1 MMRYWSVILLVW
13 IGQLCA
19 QSTFSI
25 LPPVGSTNHV
35 SALKSALIGSE
46 GFYAIGDRFDSCG
59 IDGGIRQCGFLATF
73 DYDGELLRL
82 TRLVDEA
89 DSRRIY
95 IYNNK
100 FVSGKNDVLYV
111 AGVKARPEPPGYAQS
126 FLMKINQATGQ
137 IIKSKLILNPFDTL
151 NPTVPRDI
159 LYDNDNRITVLNYGT
174 GLNYNQ
180 PYIVELDTNLNITKK
195 MTPKNDAI
203 SWSPLNIEQNENGSY
218 ELIGPMRSYD
228 TLGNPLKSDIFYAKI
243 DTMSNIVAFNTIDDG
258 AFYSNLGFANR
269 YIKNGENWILA
280 VNKAVFFGSPNW
292 FTQTAHIMCM
302 APQFD
307 DVIWETRFR
316 DLPLDPYNNVV
327 VYSLT
332 QDSTSG
338 FLGAG
343 YWQNEQSDCMVQ
355 YSKWPTMETACGCES
370 LFHLM

>member
-1 MMRYWSVILLVW
+1 MTYIFW
-13 IGQLCA
+13 IGQLTA

-25 LPPVGSTNHV
+25 LPPVGSSNHV

-59 IDGGIRQCGFLATF
+59 VDGSIRQCGFLATF

-100 FVSGKNDVLYV
+100 FVSGKNDILYV

-195 MTPKNDAI
+195 ITPKNDAI
-203 SWSPLNIEQNENGSY
+203 SWSPFNIEPNENGSY
-218 ELIGPMRSYD
+218 ELIGPMRFYD
-228 TLGNPLKSDIFYAKI
+228 TLGNPLASDIFYAEV
-243 DTMSNIVAFNTIDDG
+243 DTLSNILEFNIINDG
-258 AFYSNLGFANR
+258 SFYANVGYANR
-269 YIKNGENWILA
+269 YIRNGDNWVIA
-280 VNKAVFFGSPNW
+280 ANEAVFFGSPSF
-292 FTQTAHIMCM
+292 FTEIPYIICM
-302 APQFD
+302 SAQFD
-307 DVIWETRFR
+307 SIIWKTRFK
-316 DLPLDPYNNVV
+316 DLPVEPNNATWVFA
-327 VYSLT
+327 LT
-332 QDSTSG
+332 KDSTSG
-338 FLGAG
+338 FLG
-343 YWQNEQSDCMVQ
+343 C
-355 YSKWPTMETACGCES
+355 
-370 LFHLM
+370 